1 MSRSNPVI
9 LTCVCLP
16 LFLVGG
22 WLGMMVAQ
30 SSAVSRDLCA
40 YALLCDAE
48 KLRNC
53 TEIRAAA
60 DKAQATAKD
69 PDLVTFA
76 SMVSAGMTINIHS
89 GVGTIEECESL
100 NGLFRGT
107 FAAFAEPTQAITA
120 ATHMIKGVW
129 YHDLGDKLDKRYGA
143 SRVAAIIIGWL
154 ICGGLA
160 AAAGAAVCWS
170 LGRQQAADDL
180 ESFQQQPSPAPQ
192 ESQKAPAPTSA
203 EADGDDL

>member
-1 MSRSNPVI
+1 MI
-9 LTCVCLP
+9 A
-16 LFLVGG
+16 
-22 WLGMMVAQ
+22 AQ
-30 SSAVSRDLCA
+30 SSVVSRDLCA

-60 DKAQATAKD
+60 DKAQAAAKD
-69 PDLVTFA
+69 PELVTFA

-107 FAAFAEPTQAITA
+107 FAAFAEPTQAIKA
-120 ATHMIKGVW
+120 ATLMMKGAW
-129 YHDLGDKLDKRYGA
+129 YHDLGDTLDKRYGT

-170 LGRQQAADDL
+170 LGRTQTADDL
-180 ESFQQQPSPAPQ
+180 EPVQQQPSPAPQ
-192 ESQKAPAPTSA
+192 QSQQAPAPPRT